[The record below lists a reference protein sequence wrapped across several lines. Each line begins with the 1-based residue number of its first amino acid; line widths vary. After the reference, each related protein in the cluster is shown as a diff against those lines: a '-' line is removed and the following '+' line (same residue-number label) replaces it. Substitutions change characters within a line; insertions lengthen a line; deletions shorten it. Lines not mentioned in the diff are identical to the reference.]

1 MSRLIIILLALLALP
16 VHAAEKPVVLVF
28 GDSLS
33 AGYGIRLEK
42 GWVALLAQRI
52 EKEGY
57 GFQVVNASVSGETTA
72 GGAARL
78 ERALEQHKPAVV
90 LLELGGNDG
99 LRGLPV
105 SDARANLEQM
115 VKLSLA
121 AKAKVALLGI
131 RMPPNYGPRYVEDF
145 AAMYPDIA
153 KKYHLPL
160 VPFLLDKVATVPGLM
175 QADGIHPNE
184 DGQPLV
190 LANVWPVIAPTL
202 RGAATA
208 R

>member
-1 MSRLIIILLALLALP
+1 M
-16 VHAAEKPVVLVF
+16 VLVF

-33 AGYGIRLEK
+33 AGYGIRLEQ
-42 GWVALLAQRI
+42 GWVQLLAQKI
-52 EKEGY
+52 TKEAY

-78 ERALEQHKPAVV
+78 QRALDLHKPSVV
-90 LLELGGNDG
+90 MIELGGNDG

-115 VKLSLA
+115 VKLALA
-121 AKAKVALLGI
+121 EKAKVLLLGI
-131 RMPPNYGPRYVEDF
+131 RMPPNYGARYVADF
-145 AAMYPDIA
+145 AAMYPEIA
-153 KKYHLPL
+153 RKYRLPL
-160 VPFLLDKVATVPGLM
+160 VPFLLDKVVTVPGLM

-184 DGQPLV
+184 AGQPQV
-190 LANVWPVIAPTL
+190 LANVWSVAAPLL
-202 RGAATA
+202 RATATA